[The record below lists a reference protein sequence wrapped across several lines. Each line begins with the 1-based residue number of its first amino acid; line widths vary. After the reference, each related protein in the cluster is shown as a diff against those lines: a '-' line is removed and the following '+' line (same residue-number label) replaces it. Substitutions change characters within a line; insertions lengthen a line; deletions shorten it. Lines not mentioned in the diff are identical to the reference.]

1 MSVEKSISIN
11 IMHIFAD
18 LKKSMSWGHIYK
30 TANLMNCE
38 LFPQPAFILHSLE
51 INKINI
57 EVPKNK
63 FESNSSHFL

>member
-11 IMHIFAD
+11 LMHFFCRFE
-18 LKKSMSWGHIYK
+18 KSMSRGHISK

>member
-1 MSVEKSISIN
+1 MSR
-11 IMHIFAD
+11 
-18 LKKSMSWGHIYK
+18 GHISK

-51 INKINI
+51 INKINK

-63 FESNSSHFL
+63 FESNSSNFFMVFSKACPGDKCEK